1 MSRECKPAW
10 VIVLRNHH
18 TEQGLLYLARRKQE
32 EKSRTS
38 KLSKFSKSSDGNSKL
53 LPPPGARPSSR
64 PVTEQ
69 SQLSEK
75 RPYIWDT
82 LAHMRKVWGK
92 KKKKKNIHKKSASWW
107 RLPQS
112 ISTSTRNTHLGN
124 GSWPICT
131 HRVTASQNG
140 WGWKGPLEAIWPTW
154 SCLHRTLSRWLLKMS
169 SKPTVTVSSTALQQT
184 PAELWPQEPTTPVRT
199 ARNAE
204 GAPA

>member
-1 MSRECKPAW
+1 MATLSCCLLLERGRPAG
-10 VIVLRNHH
+10 LSQSSHSCLKRDH
-18 TEQGLLYLARRKQE
+18 TFEI
-32 EKSRTS
+32 
-38 KLSKFSKSSDGNSKL
+38 
-53 LPPPGARPSSR
+53 PWH
-64 PVTEQ
+64 
-69 SQLSEK
+69 
-75 RPYIWDT
+75 IWE
-82 LAHMRKVWGK
+82 RCGE